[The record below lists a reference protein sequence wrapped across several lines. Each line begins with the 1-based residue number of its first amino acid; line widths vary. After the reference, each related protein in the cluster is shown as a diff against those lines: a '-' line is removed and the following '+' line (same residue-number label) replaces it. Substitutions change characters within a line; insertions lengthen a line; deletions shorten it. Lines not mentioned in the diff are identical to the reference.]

1 MHAGRRLDIHPL
13 VARLARRLDENA
25 EGTFF
30 VDDSCIDCGAC
41 REIAPGTYGRSD
53 RRGQSFVTAQP
64 DGPDAERRALMAVVA
79 CPTASIGTS
88 PRRPL
93 DAAIAAFPERL
104 EEDVFYCGWHSEASY
119 GAASYLIVR
128 PGGNVMI
135 DSPRASRPLF
145 QRIEA
150 LGGVRAMVLSHQDDV
165 ADHAEFARRFG
176 CERVMHAADAG
187 SLPIERRITGTEPV
201 ALDGEL
207 TIIPVPGHTR
217 GSVALLYRERFL
229 FTGDHLWWDEDD
241 HRLDMGRGV
250 CWYSWP
256 EQLRSLE
263 RLRDFRFQWVLPGH
277 GRRFRAG
284 SPEAMRE
291 ALDEVRHR
299 LTTRRI
305 SPG

>member
-1 MHAGRRLDIHPL
+1 MARRA
-13 VARLARRLDENA
+13 ARLEENA
-25 EGTFF
+25 PGTFF

-41 REIAPGTYGRSD
+41 REIAPGTYGRAD
-53 RRGQSFVTAQP
+53 HRGQSVVTAQP
-64 DGPDAERRALMAVVA
+64 ANPADELRALMAVVA

-88 PRRPL
+88 PKRPL

-104 EEDVFYCGWHSEASY
+104 EENVHDCGWHSEASY

-128 PGGNVMI
+128 PGGNVLV

-145 QRIEA
+145 ERIEA
-150 LGGVRAMVLSHQDDV
+150 LGGVRTMVLSHQDDV
-165 ADHAEFARRFG
+165 ADHAEFARRFR

-187 SLPIERRITGTEPV
+187 SLPIERRIDGREPV
-201 ALDGEL
+201 ALDDEL
-207 TIIPVPGHTR
+207 TVIPVPGHTR
-217 GSVALLYRERFL
+217 GSVALLYRDRFL

-263 RLRDFRFQWVLPGH
+263 RLRAYQFQWVLPGH
-277 GRRFRAG
+277 GQRFRAE
-284 SPEAMRE
+284 SPGAMR
-291 ALDEVRHR
+291 AAVDEVIHRHSGA
-299 LTTRRI
+299 RR
-305 SPG
+305 SSG